1 MVLKGVKATYSDD
14 KTTVTTWA
22 YPSKAGYDY
31 KLVVMRGGMTKT
43 ISEEYPLV
51 EYSE

>member
-31 KLVVMRGGMTKT
+31 KLTKKT
-43 ISEEYPLV
+43 WKKI
-51 EYSE
+51 